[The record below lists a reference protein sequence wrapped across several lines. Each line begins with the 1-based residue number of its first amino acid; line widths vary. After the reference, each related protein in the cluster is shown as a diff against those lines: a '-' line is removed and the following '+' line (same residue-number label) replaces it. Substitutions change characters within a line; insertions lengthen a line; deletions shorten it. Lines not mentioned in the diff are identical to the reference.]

1 MIMSTGS
8 EGLEE
13 YEGSVKK
20 KRLILLIMT
29 VAIVLGAAVS
39 VSIGSTRIPLKE
51 VFAGLVNRSDDI
63 TNFIIW
69 NHRMPRVV
77 SAIIIGAGL
86 SVAGCVMQNNLRNPL
101 ASPSTLGISHAAV
114 FGANFAIIFLGA
126 GVSANLTQSV
136 LINNPYAVTLIAFI
150 LAMVT
155 TFIIIVL
162 SKLKN
167 FSPAAIVLAGVAL
180 GSIFTAGTTIV
191 QYFAD
196 DTSLATA
203 VFWSFGDLSR
213 IAWREVIVV
222 AATVIVCSIFFYA
235 MRWNYNALSNGT
247 EVAKS
252 LGVDVDKLI
261 GFGLLLTSL
270 ITALSVSFVGLI
282 GFIGLLGPQIMRRIV
297 GDDHRFLIP
306 SSMLAG
312 ALILLAADA
321 VARTIIA
328 PVILP
333 VGAITSLLG
342 GPMFLYLLFRGGK
355 TKW

>member
-1 MIMSTGS
+1 MSDDS
-8 EGLEE
+8 EGLKE
-13 YEGSVKK
+13 YEASANK
-20 KRLILLIMT
+20 KRLVLIIMT
-29 VAIVLGAAVS
+29 AAIFIAAAVS
-39 VSIGSTRIPLKE
+39 ISIGSTRIPLGD
-51 VFAGLVNRSDDI
+51 VFSGLLKRSDEI

-69 NHRMPRVV
+69 EHRMPRVI
-77 SAIIIGAGL
+77 SAIVIGAGL
-86 SVAGCVMQNNLRNPL
+86 SVAGCVMQNNLKNPL
-101 ASPSTLGISHAAV
+101 ASPSTLGISGAAV
-114 FGANFAIIFLGA
+114 FGANFAIIILGA
-126 GVSANLTQSV
+126 GVATNLTQAV
-136 LINNPYAVTLIAFI
+136 AINNPYAVTLIAFAMAM
-150 LAMVT
+150 LATVV
-155 TFIIIVL
+155 IITL

-167 FSPAAIVLAGVAL
+167 FSPAAIILAGVAL
-180 GSIFTAGTTIV
+180 GSIFAAGTTII
-191 QYFAD
+191 QYFSN

-222 AATVIVCSIFFYA
+222 AATVTTCSIFFYA
-235 MRWNYNALSNGT
+235 MRWNYNALANGT

-252 LGVDVDKLI
+252 LGVSVDKLI
-261 GFGLLLTSL
+261 GVGLLLTSL
-270 ITALSVSFVGLI
+270 ITALAVSFVGLI

-306 SSMLAG
+306 GSILAG
-312 ALILLAADA
+312 SLILLAADA

-333 VGAITSLLG
+333 VGAVTALLG